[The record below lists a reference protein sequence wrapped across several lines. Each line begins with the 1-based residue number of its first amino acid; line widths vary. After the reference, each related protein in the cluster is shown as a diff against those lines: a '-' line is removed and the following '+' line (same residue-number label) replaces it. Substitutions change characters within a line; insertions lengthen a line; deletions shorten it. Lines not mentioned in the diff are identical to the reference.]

1 MIFRS
6 RSKSFGQRQSSESF
20 GFSYRP
26 LLHVLAAGQIPDDF
40 EDPIENTFREQEVI
54 ISRAELDLRR
64 AFQSLMVH
72 TRLLVNSLEVV
83 TALQLPGTTA
93 ALFWAIR
100 LLLDDKLPA
109 EMTADHLIRKRDQD
123 SRLLY
128 QALAGIDLDYW
139 YETIV
144 DKASITALP
153 VGLQFPPGH
162 PVAQR
167 YYRQHPLP
175 AMQQVYL
182 PVTDYFSGLLYERR
196 QELLRLLV
204 TLGATRI
211 EIQDLCAPE
220 ISPEVMEYPGRLW
233 TPNQGLNLAEY
244 AWLPYE
250 PTWQNLLSDRTAGLM
265 NTMSFDLTLD
275 VNGMLAMQIAA
286 MKNLTAQLN
295 AVEAVDN
302 SKIDCDYLKP
312 QRVTVTFAV

>member
-6 RSKSFGQRQSSESF
+6 RSKSFGQRQSSQSF
-20 GFSYRP
+20 GFNYRP
-26 LLHVLAAGQIPDDF
+26 LLHVLAAGQTPSDF
-40 EDPIENTFREQEVI
+40 EDPIENTFREQDVI

-100 LLLDDKLPA
+100 LLLDNKLPA
-109 EMTADHLIRKRDQD
+109 EMAADHLIRKRDQD

-128 QALAGIDLDYW
+128 QALAAIDLDYW

-162 PVAQR
+162 PMVQR

-182 PVTDYFSGLLYERR
+182 PVTDYFSGLLYERK

-211 EIQDLCAPE
+211 EIQDLCAPNVP
-220 ISPEVMEYPGRLW
+220 PEVMEFPGRLW
-233 TPNQGLNLAEY
+233 TPSQGLNLADY

-250 PTWQNLLSDRTAGLM
+250 PTWQNLLSDRTSGLM

-275 VNGMLAMQIAA
+275 VNGMLATQLTA

-295 AVEAVDN
+295 AVEVVDN